1 MALEV
6 TPSRAT
12 RAENE
17 KQPKAR
23 GAAKPRGYGSG
34 RRLAFVLGL
43 TPLVVGLVVWQIAG
57 SPMSFTFPNP
67 GTWWRAALSM
77 HEQGLLIPA
86 LMRTILT
93 FVYGLALSVLV
104 GVGAGWFIGAN
115 RLAERALSPV
125 LDFFRAMPSPALV
138 PVATVIFGV
147 TVGMSAVVM
156 LISIVWPVLLSTISA
171 RKTIPPVRLEMGRV
185 LGLSRFDQMRKIVF
199 PSLLPAIMTGTR
211 VAVSQGFVIALLID
225 IIGAG
230 AGIGRLLVVRQQTFD
245 GASVWALLVVI
256 GLFGLLA
263 NGLVALLDHRVQR
276 GWKN

>member
-1 MALEV
+1 MSVAE
-6 TPSRAT
+6 TTSRSA
-12 RAENE
+12 RKN
-17 KQPKAR
+17 QPKPPRRAKSSGKGIDGR
-23 GAAKPRGYGSG
+23 AAF
-34 RRLAFVLGL
+34 LLGL
-43 TPLVVGLVVWQIAG
+43 TPLVLGLIAWQVLG
-57 SPMSFTFPNP
+57 SPMSFTFPSP
-67 GTWWRAALSM
+67 DTWWEATKNMHAADELM
-77 HEQGLLIPA
+77 PA
-86 LMRTILT
+86 LMRTVLT
-93 FVYGLALSVLV
+93 FVYGLALSVVV
-104 GVGAGWFIGAN
+104 GVAAGWFIGSS
-115 RLAERALSPV
+115 RLAERALSPI

-156 LISIVWPVLLSTISA
+156 LISIVWPILLSTISA

-185 LGLSRFDQMRKIVF
+185 LGLSTFDQMRKIVL

-245 GASVWALLVVI
+245 AASVWALLVVI
-256 GLFGLLA
+256 GLVGLVA

>member
-1 MALEV
+1 MNMSAGATTAVKTLG
-6 TPSRAT
+6 SRT
-12 RAENE
+12 RRVSAGGG
-17 KQPKAR
+17 R
-23 GAAKPRGYGSG
+23 AAF
-34 RRLAFVLGL
+34 LLGL
-43 TPLVVGLVVWQIAG
+43 TPLVLTLIAWQVLG

-67 GTWWRAALSM
+67 GTWWDATVDM
-77 HEQGLLIPA
+77 HAQGLLVPA
-86 LMRTILT
+86 LTRTMLT
-93 FVYGLALSVLV
+93 FVYGLALSIVV
-104 GVGAGWFIGAN
+104 GVIGGWFIGSS

-156 LISIVWPVLLSTISA
+156 LISIVWPILLSTITA
-171 RKTIPPVRLEMGRV
+171 RKTIPAVRLEMGRV
-185 LGLSRFDQMRKIVF
+185 LGLTRLDQMRKIVF

-211 VAVSQGFVIALLID
+211 VSVSQGFVIALLID

-245 GASVWALLVVI
+245 AASVWALLVVI
-256 GLFGLLA
+256 GLFGLVA
-263 NGLVALLDHRVQR
+263 NGLVALLDHRIQR